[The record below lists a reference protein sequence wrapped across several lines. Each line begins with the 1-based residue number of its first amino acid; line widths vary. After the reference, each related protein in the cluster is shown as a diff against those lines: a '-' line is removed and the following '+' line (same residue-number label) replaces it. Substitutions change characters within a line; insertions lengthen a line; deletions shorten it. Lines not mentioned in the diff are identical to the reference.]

1 MSSNG
6 VSTGNDR
13 FNSDATNWDS
23 NPIVQEA
30 TRLAFQTLKPI
41 IQQLSASSD
50 SGLDVL
56 EVGCGTGLLTLQLA
70 PLVKDLVAVDPAPG
84 MIEML
89 QAKLESRS
97 AEGPQN
103 ILPLCLSLTD
113 AEDPMLPPAVADRP
127 SGTRRKFDLI
137 VSHLVLHHVPD
148 LAPFL
153 RALLSCLKPGG
164 RVALTDFEDFGPDA
178 MYFHPPSKLEGVER
192 HGIKREWMADL
203 MRSTGFT
210 DVKVWVGW
218 TMDVTIQGWEGAPAT
233 LPFPFLV
240 CEGTRP

>member
-84 MIEML
+84 L
-89 QAKLESRS
+89 
-97 AEGPQN
+97 
-103 ILPLCLSLTD
+103 
-113 AEDPMLPPAVADRP
+113 
-127 SGTRRKFDLI
+127 
-137 VSHLVLHHVPD
+137 
-148 LAPFL
+148 
-153 RALLSCLKPGG
+153 
-164 RVALTDFEDFGPDA
+164 
-178 MYFHPPSKLEGVER
+178 Y
-192 HGIKREWMADL
+192 
-203 MRSTGFT
+203 
-210 DVKVWVGW
+210 
-218 TMDVTIQGWEGAPAT
+218 
-233 LPFPFLV
+233 
-240 CEGTRP
+240 